1 MTPNPNAHQV
11 LVVDDDAFSRKLLLD
26 ALQRHGFVA
35 KGLAHARDAL
45 SEALGGHAPDFIL
58 CDLAMPEMDG
68 IQFIEALGTARW
80 KGGLVLVTG
89 EGARLLQAA
98 TKLARA
104 LRLNVLGSLPKPVD
118 PRKLAELL
126 ADHRHAPA
134 RPAQHAGVMV
144 ANKYSETELS
154 RAIEHGQMILH
165 YQPQVRMAD
174 GEPSGMEC
182 LVRWRH
188 PEEGLVY
195 PERFVSLVEDYG
207 LIDALTDRVIL
218 LATEQ
223 LRSWR
228 QQGIKLPLAINL
240 SMDTL
245 QNPTVV
251 ERLQELVEASG
262 LTASD
267 IVWEVTESRIMRDL
281 TATLTALSRLHLKKF
296 AISIDDFGVG
306 HSSLAQLRDLPFA
319 ELKIDRSFV
328 HGAYADQVHGA
339 IVEASARMAASLGMI
354 CVAEGVES
362 PEDWAFVRKA
372 GCTHAQGWAIARPLP
387 SAAISSWL
395 ERWPVDFQALNHAAR
410 TRA

>member
-1 MTPNPNAHQV
+1 MTPNRLAAQV
-11 LVVDDDAFSRKLLLD
+11 LVVDDDAFSRRLLLD
-26 ALQRHGFVA
+26 ALKRHGFVA
-35 KGLAHARDAL
+35 KGIAHARDAL

-80 KGGLVLVTG
+80 KGGLLLVTG

-118 PRKLAELL
+118 PGKLAELL
-126 ADHRHAPA
+126 AGQGHAASASIQDASVTPA
-134 RPAQHAGVMV
+134 HD
-144 ANKYSETELS
+144 YSEAELCK
-154 RAIEHGQMILH
+154 AIEQGQMILH
-165 YQPQVRMAD
+165 YQPQVRIAD
-174 GEPSGMEC
+174 GEPSAMEC

-195 PERFVSLVEDYG
+195 PERFVPLVEDYG

-251 ERLQELVEASG
+251 ERLQNLVEASG

-328 HGAYADQVHGA
+328 HGAHADQVHGA
-339 IVEASARMAASLGMI
+339 IVDASARMAASLGMS

-387 SAAISSWL
+387 SSAISSWL
-395 ERWPVDFQALNHAAR
+395 ERWPVDFEALNRAAR

>member
-1 MTPNPNAHQV
+1 MTDTPAPRV

-26 ALQRHGFVA
+26 ALKRRGFVA

-68 IQFIEALGTARW
+68 IQFIEALCSARW
-80 KGGLVLVTG
+80 KGGLLLVTG

-98 TKLARA
+98 TKFARA

-118 PRKLAELL
+118 PDKLAELL
-126 ADHRHAPA
+126 AGHRCATARLAPEA
-134 RPAQHAGVMV
+134 LAPVNTYG
-144 ANKYSETELS
+144 EEELG
-154 RAIEHGQMILH
+154 RAIEQGQMILH
-165 YQPQVRMAD
+165 YQPQVRIAD
-174 GEPSGMEC
+174 GEPTGMEC

-188 PEEGLVY
+188 PEEGLIY
-195 PERFVSLVEDYG
+195 PERFVPLAEDYG

-245 QNPTVV
+245 QQPRVV
-251 ERLQELVEASG
+251 ERLLELVEASG
-262 LTASD
+262 LTASA

-281 TATLTALSRLHLKKF
+281 TNTLSVLSRLRLKKF
-296 AISIDDFGVG
+296 AVSIDDFGTG
-306 HSSLAQLRDLPFA
+306 HSSFAQLRDLPFV
-319 ELKIDRSFV
+319 ELKIDRGFV

-339 IVEASARMAASLGMI
+339 IVEASARMAANLGMMCI
-354 CVAEGVES
+354 AEGVEA

-387 SAAISSWL
+387 STAISSWL
-395 ERWPVDFQALNHAAR
+395 ERWPSEFQALKRMAGPFA
-410 TRA
+410 